1 MAVFMYH
8 NTSFSID
15 SFSVNFVSKPKF
27 DRERIKQCKANKATI
42 LPLDTEFKH
51 HFAVRHDEL
60 HEFSLQFYDLMN
72 Y

>member
-1 MAVFMYH
+1 M
-8 NTSFSID
+8 TL
-15 SFSVNFVSKPKF
+15 SVTFVSKTKF
-27 DRERIKQCKANKATI
+27 DRERRKQCKANKATF

-60 HEFSLQFYDLMN
+60 HEFSLQFYDSMN